1 MRDEQTLIGDGAIRK
16 KIREIIALHVKLDV
30 QDLSGN
36 QSLEDQGID
45 SLSLVEIIFAL
56 EETFDIAVPYN
67 TGDPDLD
74 RIYTSNLAVFVT
86 AIEGFVAEQSPTI

>member
-1 MRDEQTLIGDGAIRK
+1 MKRDEQTLGDEEIRK

-30 QDLSGN
+30 QNLSDN

-74 RIYTSNLAVFVT
+74 RIYTSSLAVFVT

>member
-1 MRDEQTLIGDGAIRK
+1 MRDEQTLIGDGSIRK

-30 QDLSGN
+30 QDLSDN

-74 RIYTSNLAVFVT
+74 RIYTSSLAVFVT